1 MPLADA
7 FTETMM
13 TTTRLQLSFARHALV
28 CVALALMAPFVFAQQ
43 GVDGQ
48 EPTPG
53 FFKSSRDGWFWYKN
67 TPAPEEAGSAPAPA
81 APAAQPADPD
91 LAGAKKFQQAVQD
104 SLDAAVYNPS
114 EKNVQ
119 RFLEI
124 WAVSRRKASDF
135 EEISRAAAVRM
146 PWVDETSQGVRPTN
160 PAAQRVFDQVTSER
174 NDDLMHKLASTHG
187 LYFFFRQDCAYCHAF
202 SPMLKQFEQKY
213 GFTIFPI
220 SLDGGGIPLF
230 PHPMRDNGM
239 VASVMA
245 KLKIPEGQFQTPFT
259 VLAEPSTGTLLPVGF
274 GPMTSD
280 DMVDRIAMLVRL
292 QNQIAGHDTSY
303 DLPASPI
310 PERQPS
316 VAFKNNFGSLQ

>member
-1 MPLADA
+1 MTPHRSPMFCIRQLLASL
-7 FTETMM
+7 F
-13 TTTRLQLSFARHALV
+13 
-28 CVALALMAPFVFAQQ
+28 LAIAAPCVFAQ
-43 GVDGQ
+43 GADAQ
-48 EPTPG
+48 EPAPG

-67 TPAPEEAGSAPAPA
+67 PPLPEEAASAPAPA
-81 APAAQPADPD
+81 APPAATIEPD
-91 LAGAKKFQQAVQD
+91 LANMKKFQQAVQD

-114 EKNVQ
+114 EKNIQ

-135 EEISRAAAVRM
+135 EEIARAAAVQM

-160 PAAQRVFDQVTSER
+160 PAAQRVFDQVTGER
-174 NDDLMHKLASTHG
+174 NDDLMRKLATTHG

-213 GFTIFPI
+213 GFTVFPI
-220 SLDGGGIPLF
+220 SLDGGGIPLY
-230 PHPMRDNGM
+230 PRPMKDNGM

-259 VLAEPSTGTLLPVGF
+259 VLAEPATGTLLPVGF
-274 GPMTSD
+274 GPMTAD
-280 DMVDRIAMLVRL
+280 DMVDRISMLVRL
-292 QNQIAGHDTSY
+292 QSQVAGHDPTF

-310 PERQPS
+310 PQRQPS
-316 VAFKNNFGSLQ
+316 VAFKNNFGSM